1 MFEKLMLIRNDCLD
15 NLGMSDP
22 PNPSYGFYYNV
33 YIHYDE
39 ENGEQDLFPNGWAY
53 GQGTDPFGLPYLTVP
68 HGGIYSPTLYHEGFH
83 IFQYDS
89 NSPGFSYSGDT
100 MWYIESSAQWYMAN
114 YNNDRET
121 YVEAGAILG
130 NPQLALWH
138 SFANGAPQDPIGQDG
153 RAGWMYGVRQYGMH
167 TFLHYLTDVKGV
179 DRSFITDGF
188 YAETNLSPQEYLYTK
203 IGPNTFRSHFAD
215 WAADNVAGMNYLT
228 KEQVE
233 RALLEITLA
242 GDWNLFRPSVWY
254 SENSGT
260 NGEWVGPP
268 NELSV
273 RGWAYN
279 VFNITNSL
287 STNYI
292 FELQGDS
299 LGSQNAPAYFVGRI
313 VVMNNV
319 GPKYYEME
327 MSDALNGKVNVSV
340 ISEDSKIFLVVASV
354 PEYFESY
361 QHYTYKV
368 KISVGE

>member
-1 MFEKLMLIRNDCLD
+1 M
-15 NLGMSDP
+15 
-22 PNPSYGFYYNV
+22 
-33 YIHYDE
+33 
-39 ENGEQDLFPNGWAY
+39 
-53 GQGTDPFGLPYLTVP
+53 
-68 HGGIYSPTLYHEGFH
+68 
-83 IFQYDS
+83 
-89 NSPGFSYSGDT
+89 
-100 MWYIESSAQWYMAN
+100 
-114 YNNDRET
+114 
-121 YVEAGAILG
+121 
-130 NPQLALWH
+130 
-138 SFANGAPQDPIGQDG
+138 
-153 RAGWMYGVRQYGMH
+153 
-167 TFLHYLTDVKGV
+167 
-179 DRSFITDGF
+179 
-188 YAETNLSPQEYLYTK
+188 
-203 IGPNTFRSHFAD
+203 
-215 WAADNVAGMNYLT
+215 
-228 KEQVE
+228 
-233 RALLEITLA
+233 
-242 GDWNLFRPSVWY
+242 
-254 SENSGT
+254 
-260 NGEWVGPP
+260 GPP

-361 QHYTYKV
+361 QHYPYKV